1 MTSRFSLHVQN
12 WKDCQECGLGQQRNR
27 ICLARGSVPADILF
41 VGEAPGDSENVIGQ
55 PFVGPAGKLLDQIVR
70 LSVPMVGFGGDG
82 PIYRVAY
89 TNLVACL
96 PRYDGSFDEP
106 DADDIKACS
115 PRLKE
120 FVGIVRPRLIVAVG
134 ALAASY
140 LTGGTKHQIKFKE
153 PIRTITITHP
163 SAVLRANITQRELM
177 IQRAV
182 ATVATA
188 VDDMEAPTE

>member
-70 LSVPMVGFGGDG
+70 LSVGD
-82 PIYRVAY
+82 YRTAY

-96 PRYDGSFDEP
+96 PRYDGALDEP

-120 FVGIVRPRLIVAVG
+120 FVEIVRPRLIVAVG